1 MNSIIIVALLTT
13 QVAAVHTEARN
24 TPEVTYFDVAKQA
37 IFNCPTYKN
46 NIVRAKPT
54 LVFDLIGIE
63 RKYKVPES
71 LRGILLASACQ
82 NNVLSGDIVPLRYW
96 IQGKKQMI
104 NVNFDQQKTSR
115 FIHQK
120 IADIWMTKIVE
131 KLSLV
136 EKKCGKLS
144 ETDKWKVAWERGFG
158 CHKKPKNFK
167 LLRSWHTNIRKEKSA
182 KKKKTKEYICGC

>member
-1 MNSIIIVALLTT
+1 MNSIIIATLLTA
-13 QVAAVHTEARN
+13 QFAGVHTEARN
-24 TPEVTYFDVAKQA
+24 APEVTYFDVARQA

-46 NIVRAKPT
+46 NVVRIKPT

-82 NNVLSGDIVPLRYW
+82 NNVLSGDIIPLRHW
-96 IQGKKQMI
+96 IHGKKQI
-104 NVNFDQQKTSR
+104 ISINFDRQKINR
-115 FIHQK
+115 FFHQK
-120 IADIWMTKIVE
+120 IADIWMTRIVE
-131 KLSLV
+131 KLPLGG
-136 EKKCGKLS
+136 KKCGKLS
-144 ETDKWKVAWERGFG
+144 EADKWKVAWERGFG

-167 LLRSWHTNIRKEKSA
+167 LLRSWHTNIKKEKNA